1 MEEEKKSVEQSE
13 KSSEQ
18 PQSEKPKSGQPLSK
32 EELKKHLAVDYNMLV
47 GRMRAA
53 GLGDSRELIYAIDR
67 LEESFLWLGNAIDKF
82 EAKEK
87 K

>member
-1 MEEEKKSVEQSE
+1 VAEEKKSEEQSE
-13 KSSEQ
+13 KSKEQ
-18 PQSEKPKSGQPLSK
+18 PQSEKQNSAQPVSR

-47 GRMRAA
+47 GRIRAS

-87 K
+87 

>member
-1 MEEEKKSVEQSE
+1 VAEEKKSEEQSE
-13 KSSEQ
+13 KSKEQ
-18 PQSEKPKSGQPLSK
+18 PQSERPKNDQPITK

-47 GRMRAA
+47 GRIRAS

-87 K
+87 